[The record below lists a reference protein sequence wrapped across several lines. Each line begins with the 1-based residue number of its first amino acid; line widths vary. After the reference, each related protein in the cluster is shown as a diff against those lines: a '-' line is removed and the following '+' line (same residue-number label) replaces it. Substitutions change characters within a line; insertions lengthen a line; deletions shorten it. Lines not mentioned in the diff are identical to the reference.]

1 MDGMTDERISASRVI
16 PAPADRVLAVLRD
29 PDGHV
34 AIDSSGML
42 QSAEGE
48 RVEQEGDGFLVH
60 MDREALG
67 DYDLGRYDVTVRIT
81 AYRPDTQIEWRIESP
96 RFDIGH
102 RYGYLLRAVEGG
114 TEVESYCDWSMI
126 DEKWKPIF
134 PVIDAK
140 ALKATLGILE
150 RAVLRGYPGPLAVR

>member
-1 MDGMTDERISASRVI
+1 
-16 PAPADRVLAVLRD
+16 
-29 PDGHV
+29 
-34 AIDSSGML
+34 
-42 QSAEGE
+42 
-48 RVEQEGDGFLVH
+48 

-150 RAVLRGYPGPLAVR
+150 RAVLRGYPRPLAVR